1 MGCCGEPASKS
12 NADQYNNRPQQP
24 QQPGVVTQQPGYHPG
39 AQPYEKPAL
48 LTPTT
53 PAPPP
58 PIHHYTNT
66 AQPVNAN
73 NIPGQLPWGPH
84 IPGSPSPPPQSGRHQ
99 SMSPPANH
107 PMMQPGF
114 PPVPNATYNPAN
126 NLANGFVQHNV
137 NGSVMFPPHL
147 HPNPAGVPPRHMSTS
162 PSLSTTI
169 TNNVGEFG
177 KVSSNEGRMSISID
191 FVLSLTYHVCF
202 KLQAYASS
210 RIHSGTIQ
218 QILHWPGSFETFR
231 KVPTCLLY
239 DEHGQVIAWGL
250 EAKNASP
257 MPGTYRCEW
266 FKLFLEPRALRD
278 ESAVDPRLPQLPPG
292 KNAINLIVDF
302 LSCLWEYAKEEITRE
317 IGAVADLNTADVI
330 LTCPA
335 AWDAKGCD
343 LMRGAAIDAGLVQS
357 AHAGD
362 TNWRDRL
369 QIITEPEAAA
379 VHCARLTD
387 LHKLR
392 PSQNF
397 MICDAG
403 GGTVD
408 LAVYKITGQ
417 MANLEIAEMCAR
429 SGANCGSLFLD
440 LRFRE
445 LVRTLLADHPAHLD
459 PASLA
464 YFMHAFS
471 QTDKLEFK
479 GESDDDTYF
488 HFTCFNPEDPHDPSV
503 GLINGELAI
512 PGTLIRREVFDPVVN
527 QVLELIED
535 QHKRVDQRIDA
546 LLLVGGFA
554 GSEYLFKKVEER
566 FSAKMRVIARPS
578 DADTATVR
586 GATLYGLSRKMVV
599 STVIAPRSYIMKV
612 KLPAEPEDWIKRP
625 AYIKENNANLPIC
638 ENRLQYLVVKGA
650 ILRKGKFSQNGQDCN
665 FVAVLYTSDTDKLMR
680 YTDEGETM
688 ELCKWTVDLSTLP
701 SFQRNASIPQ
711 PNGFYT
717 GECGPTGVV
726 AYTHGLDLVLRV
738 LQSSSLVLRWTV
750 PKCEGSY
757 FTKDRN
763 GVALCLISLTKWG
776 RYGFHF

>member
-1 MGCCGEPASKS
+1 MGCCGESVAKP
-12 NADQYNNRPQQP
+12 NDQYNNRGQPPQQP
-24 QQPGVVTQQPGYHPG
+24 SVVTQQPGYHPG
-39 AQPYEKPAL
+39 AQVYEKPPL

-53 PAPPP
+53 PAPPA
-58 PIHHYTNT
+58 PIHQPNP
-66 AQPVNAN
+66 AQPVNPN
-73 NIPGQLPWGPH
+73 TPGQLPWGPYV
-84 IPGSPSPPPQSGRHQ
+84 PGSPSPPPQGGFQFQHG
-99 SMSPPANH
+99 MPPSANV
-107 PMMQPGF
+107 PMMPRF
-114 PPVPNATYNPAN
+114 PAMPNAAYNPAN
-126 NLANGFVQHNV
+126 GPVHHNLS
-137 NGSVMFPPHL
+137 GSAVFSSPPL
-147 HPNPAGVPPRHMSTS
+147 HPNPAHVPPRHMSTS

-169 TNNVGEFG
+169 TNNAGEFG
-177 KVSSNEGRMSISID
+177 KVLSNEGRMSISID
-191 FVLSLTYHVCF
+191 FGTTFSGV
-202 KLQAYASS
+202 AYASS

-218 QILHWPGSFETFR
+218 QILRWPGSFETFR

-239 DEHGQVIAWGL
+239 DEHGQVMAWGL

-278 ESAVDPRLPQLPPG
+278 ENAVDSRLPQLPPG
-292 KNAINLIVDF
+292 KTAINLIVDF

-317 IGAVADLNTADVI
+317 IGSVADLNTADVI

-343 LMRGAAIDAGLVQS
+343 MMRAAAIDAGLVQS

-362 TNWRDRL
+362 ANWRDRL

-479 GESDDDTYF
+479 GESDDETYF
-488 HFTCFNPEDPHDPSV
+488 HFTCFNVDDPHDPSV

-535 QHKRVDQRIDA
+535 QSRRVDQRIDA

-566 FSAKMRVIARPS
+566 FSTRMRVIARPS
-578 DADTATVR
+578 DADTATLR
-586 GATLYGLSRKMVV
+586 GAALYGLSRKLVV

-625 AYIKENNANLPIC
+625 AYIKENSASVPIC

-650 ILRKGKFSQNGQDCN
+650 ILRKGQRVKTKFCKFSQNGQDWN
-665 FVAVLYTSDTDKLMR
+665 FVAVLYTSDTDKIMR

-701 SFQRNASIPQ
+701 SFRQNASVPQ

-717 GECGPTGVV
+717 EFELGLEMDSAEVRGVLF
-726 AYTHGLDLVLRV
+726 YEGQEWSRV
-738 LQSSSLVLRWTV
+738 V
-750 PKCEGSY
+750 
-757 FTKDRN
+757 FDFFN
-763 GVALCLISLTKWG
+763 
-776 RYGFHF
+776 

>member
-1 MGCCGEPASKS
+1 MGCCGESATAKP
-12 NADQYNNRPQQP
+12 NDQYNNRAPVSHH
-24 QQPGVVTQQPGYHPG
+24 QPGGLVTQQPGQHPG
-39 AQPYEKPAL
+39 AQVYGAQAL
-48 LTPTT
+48 LTPTS
-53 PAPPP
+53 PAPPA
-58 PIHHYTNT
+58 PIYHTTHPQTV
-66 AQPVNAN
+66 PSAN
-73 NIPGQLPWGPH
+73 FPGQVPWGPH
-84 IPGSPSPPPQSGRHQ
+84 IPGSPSPPQG
-99 SMSPPANH
+99 SMHNYSPPAN
-107 PMMQPGF
+107 F
-114 PPVPNATYNPAN
+114 PTMSTFPAMPNVAYNPAN
-126 NLANGFVQHNV
+126 GPVQKSL
-137 NGSVMFPPHL
+137 NGSAAFSVPLL
-147 HPNPAGVPPRHMSTS
+147 HPHPTQTPPRHASTS
-162 PSLSTTI
+162 PSLSTSLT
-169 TNNVGEFG
+169 TNMGEFG
-177 KVSSNEGRMSISID
+177 RMPLNEGRMSISID
-191 FVLSLTYHVCF
+191 FGTTFSGV
-202 KLQAYASS
+202 AYASS

-257 MPGTYRCEW
+257 MLGTYRCEW

-278 ESAVDPRLPQLPPG
+278 ESAIDPRLPKLPPG
-292 KNAINLIVDF
+292 KTAINLIVDF

-317 IGAVADLNTADVI
+317 IGSVADLNTADVI

-362 TNWRDRL
+362 TNWRERL

-440 LRFRE
+440 LRFCE
-445 LVRTLLADHPAHLD
+445 LVRTLLADHPAHLNA
-459 PASLA
+459 ASLA
-464 YFMHAFS
+464 YFTHAFS

-503 GLINGELAI
+503 GLVNGELAI
-512 PGTLIRREVFDPVVN
+512 PGTLIRREVFDPVVS
-527 QVLELIED
+527 QVLELIEE
-535 QHKRVDQRIDA
+535 QFKRVDQKIDA

-554 GSEYLFKKVEER
+554 GSEYLFKRVEER
-566 FSAKMRVIARPS
+566 FSTKVRVIARPS
-578 DADTATVR
+578 DTDTATVR
-586 GATLYGLSRKMVV
+586 GAALYGLSRKSVV

-625 AYIKENNANLPIC
+625 AYIKENSASVPIC

-650 ILRKGKFSQNGQDCN
+650 ILRKGQRVKTKFCKFSQDGQDTN
-665 FVAVLYTSDTDKLMR
+665 FVAVLYTSDTDKIMR

-701 SFQRNASIPQ
+701 SFQQNASIPHR
-711 PNGFYT
+711 NGFYT
-717 GECGPTGVV
+717 EFELGLEMDSAEVRGVLF
-726 AYTHGLDLVLRV
+726 YEGQEWSRV
-738 LQSSSLVLRWTV
+738 VFDF
-750 PKCEGSY
+750 
-757 FTKDRN
+757 FT
-763 GVALCLISLTKWG
+763 
-776 RYGFHF
+776 

>member
-1 MGCCGEPASKS
+1 MH
-12 NADQYNNRPQQP
+12 NY
-24 QQPGVVTQQPGYHPG
+24 
-39 AQPYEKPAL
+39 
-48 LTPTT
+48 
-53 PAPPP
+53 
-58 PIHHYTNT
+58 
-66 AQPVNAN
+66 
-73 NIPGQLPWGPH
+73 
-84 IPGSPSPPPQSGRHQ
+84 
-99 SMSPPANH
+99 SPPAN
-107 PMMQPGF
+107 F
-114 PPVPNATYNPAN
+114 PTMSTFPAMPNAAYNPAN
-126 NLANGFVQHNV
+126 GPVQKSL
-137 NGSVMFPPHL
+137 NGSAAFSVPLL
-147 HPNPAGVPPRHMSTS
+147 HPHPAQTPPRHASTS
-162 PSLSTTI
+162 PSLSTSLT
-169 TNNVGEFG
+169 TNMGEFG
-177 KVSSNEGRMSISID
+177 KMPLNEGRMSISID
-191 FVLSLTYHVCF
+191 FGTTFSGV
-202 KLQAYASS
+202 AYASS

-257 MPGTYRCEW
+257 MLGTYRCEW

-278 ESAVDPRLPQLPPG
+278 ESAIDPRLPKLPPG
-292 KNAINLIVDF
+292 KTAINLIVDF

-317 IGAVADLNTADVI
+317 IGSVADLNTADVI

-362 TNWRDRL
+362 TNWRERL

-387 LHKLR
+387 VHKLR

-440 LRFRE
+440 LRFCE
-445 LVRTLLADHPAHLD
+445 LVRTLLADHPAHLNA
-459 PASLA
+459 ASLA
-464 YFMHAFS
+464 YFTHAFS

-503 GLINGELAI
+503 GLVNGELAI
-512 PGTLIRREVFDPVVN
+512 PGTLIRREVFDPVVS
-527 QVLELIED
+527 QVLELIEE
-535 QHKRVDQRIDA
+535 QFKRVDQKIDA

-554 GSEYLFKKVEER
+554 GSEYLFKRVEER
-566 FSAKMRVIARPS
+566 FSTKVRVIARPS
-578 DADTATVR
+578 DTDTATVR
-586 GATLYGLSRKMVV
+586 GAALYGLSRKSVV

-625 AYIKENNANLPIC
+625 AYIKENSASVPIC

-650 ILRKGKFSQNGQDCN
+650 ILRKGQRVKTKFCKFSQDGQDTN
-665 FVAVLYTSDTDKLMR
+665 FVAVLYTSDTDKIMR

-701 SFQRNASIPQ
+701 SFQQNASIPHR
-711 PNGFYT
+711 NGFYT
-717 GECGPTGVV
+717 EFELGLEMDSAEVRGVLF
-726 AYTHGLDLVLRV
+726 YEGQEWSRV
-738 LQSSSLVLRWTV
+738 VFDF
-750 PKCEGSY
+750 
-757 FTKDRN
+757 FT
-763 GVALCLISLTKWG
+763 
-776 RYGFHF
+776 